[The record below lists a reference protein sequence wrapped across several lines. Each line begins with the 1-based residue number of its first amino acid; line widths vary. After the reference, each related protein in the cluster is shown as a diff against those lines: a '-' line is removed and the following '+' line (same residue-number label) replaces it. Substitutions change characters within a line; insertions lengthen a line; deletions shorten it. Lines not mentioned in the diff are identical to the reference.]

1 MKVTSD
7 PANENEP
14 LARTI
19 AAKVLSLPM
28 ISSEELIWLVL
39 SGLFKEK

>member
-1 MKVTSD
+1 MKVTSE

-14 LARTI
+14 RARTI
-19 AAKVLSLPM
+19 TAKLLLLPLL
-28 ISSEELIWLVL
+28 SSEELIEPVL